1 MRNDKLFGMTGGC
14 DEEGRTGGDA
24 EYVNY
29 QVLLYPEHDGNFT
42 VIEGIEAEG
51 EDFKCSFWQIPRDLW
66 EGGTESKDGY
76 NNSGE
81 EPEMR

>member
-51 EDFKCSFWQIPRDLW
+51 EFKCSF
-66 EGGTESKDGY
+66 
-76 NNSGE
+76 
-81 EPEMR
+81 